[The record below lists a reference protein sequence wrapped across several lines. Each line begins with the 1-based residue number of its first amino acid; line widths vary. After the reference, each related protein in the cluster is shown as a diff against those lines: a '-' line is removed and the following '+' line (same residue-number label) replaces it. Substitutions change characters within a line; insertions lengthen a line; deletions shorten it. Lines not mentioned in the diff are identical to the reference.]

1 MRQPGRRV
9 DEALSWRVP
18 APPVLAADAGYGDAG
33 GFRHGLSERDI
44 PYAVQI
50 SVTPQRVTRDRDPY
64 RRGLQRA
71 WPAAETAL

>member
-1 MRQPGRRV
+1 M
-9 DEALSWRVP
+9 P

-50 SVTPQRVTRDRDPY
+50 SVTLSVLPATATPY